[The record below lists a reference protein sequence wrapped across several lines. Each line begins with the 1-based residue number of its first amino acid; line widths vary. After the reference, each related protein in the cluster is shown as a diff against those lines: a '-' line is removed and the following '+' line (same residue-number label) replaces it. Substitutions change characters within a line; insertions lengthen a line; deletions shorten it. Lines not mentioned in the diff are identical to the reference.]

1 MKKRKILG
9 ILLIVIPLEIIII
22 TFVDFCSGELIDI
35 LYINIALILLLLIV
49 SGTFLMKENK
59 TKLNL

>member
-49 SGTFLMKENK
+49 SGTFLIEEK
-59 TKLNL
+59 